1 MAVDK
6 LFHHLPCLSPAA
18 EGAGGR
24 SVETHA
30 RDLKA
35 DPFLGRLPLV
45 TFIRGIRVNDID
57 WVARVVHDYTSI
69 PYSLSEVMQ
78 RLQLCLSRMARSLDA
93 NPLTRLPGNAT
104 TLFETTRRTESRK
117 PLALAYLDI
126 DNFSPSMTGTAMH
139 GA

>member
-1 MAVDK
+1 M
-6 LFHHLPCLSPAA
+6 
-18 EGAGGR
+18 
-24 SVETHA
+24 
-30 RDLKA
+30 
-35 DPFLGRLPLV
+35 
-45 TFIRGIRVNDID
+45 NDID